1 MAEYRFEDIAI
12 NSTEKKKPVES
23 DKKHYLGL
31 EHLDS
36 GTFKVSRFGSEVA
49 PIGDKLIMKKGDVL
63 FGKRRAYQKK
73 VAIAPF
79 DGIFSAH
86 GMVLRPKEDV
96 IDKHFFPLFIASDY
110 FLDAAIKISVGSLSP
125 TINWRDL
132 KELKFNLPE
141 LDEQKKLAEV
151 LWQIVA
157 TMESYKKL
165 IAKTDE
171 MVKAKFVEMFGTIE
185 SGKSKV
191 ENITKVLSGK
201 ASNGFFAKKNEYTED
216 GNISIL
222 GVTNIVNTLYS
233 KIDNLPR
240 AIGSDSD
247 IQRFSVKYGDVLF
260 CRSSLVAEGIG
271 KASIVPKNTPSNTL
285 FECHV
290 IRLPLDLQL
299 CIPEFLQ
306 IQLTLPFCRN
316 QILAQA
322 KTVTMTTI
330 GQSELLKINI
340 LVPPIESQKQFADF
354 VEKSEESKSTIQASL
369 DSLTMVYKKF
379 ISENLGGNLN
389 S

>member
-23 DKKHYLGL
+23 DKEHYLGL

-96 IDKHFFPLFIASDY
+96 IDKNFFPLFIASDY

-151 LWQIVA
+151 LWQIVD

-165 IAKTDE
+165 LAKTDE
-171 MVKAKFVEMFGTIE
+171 MLKAKFVEMFGDSTKFKSEKLSKNVEEMFIGPFGSDLKNNCFVSKDEAYCIVYEQKHAISGTITDE
-185 SGKSKV
+185 NRYITEKKYQQLKRFSLLPGDIIVSCRGTIGKIFLLP
-191 ENITKVLSGK
+191 ENAPLGIMHPSIMKIRLKKDTYNKKFFISLLRNKMDELINKADGTSVKMAITATKL
-201 ASNGFFAKKNEYTED
+201 
-216 GNISIL
+216 GNIDFI
-222 GVTNIVNTLYS
+222 
-233 KIDNLPR
+233 
-240 AIGSDSD
+240 
-247 IQRFSVKYGDVLF
+247 
-260 CRSSLVAEGIG
+260 
-271 KASIVPKNTPSNTL
+271 
-285 FECHV
+285 
-290 IRLPLDLQL
+290 
-299 CIPEFLQ
+299 IPN
-306 IQLTLPFCRN
+306 LTLQN
-316 QILAQA
+316 
-322 KTVTMTTI
+322 KYVD
-330 GQSELLKINI
+330 LLDR
-340 LVPPIESQKQFADF
+340 A
-354 VEKSEESKSTIQASL
+354 EESKSAIQTSL
-369 DSLTMVYKKF
+369 DTLSAVYKK
-379 ISENLGGNLN
+379 IIAENLGGSN
-389 S
+389 

>member
-23 DKKHYLGL
+23 DKEHYLGL

-96 IDKHFFPLFIASDY
+96 IDKNFFPLFIASDY

-151 LWQIVA
+151 LWQIVG

-165 IAKTDE
+165 LAKTDE
-171 MVKAKFVEMFGTIE
+171 MVKAKFVEMFGLCE
-185 SGKSKV
+185 HKKLA
-191 ENITKVLSGK
+191 EITDIVLGQS
-201 ASNGFFAKKNEYTED
+201 
-216 GNISIL
+216 
-222 GVTNIVNTLYS
+222 
-233 KIDNLPR
+233 P
-240 AIGSDSD
+240 DSD
-247 IQRFSVKYGDVLF
+247 TYNDKGDGLPFYQGKTEFGDKYVTPKVYCSTPLKIAKPNDVLLSVRAPVGAVNMTKDKCCIGRGLAALSF
-260 CRSSLVAEGIG
+260 KDSKANDFLFYALKVCEADIERMGQGATFKAITGEQVKNIMIPVAEENL
-271 KASIVPKNTPSNTL
+271 KNT
-285 FECHV
+285 F
-290 IRLPLDLQL
+290 
-299 CIPEFLQ
+299 
-306 IQLTLPFCRN
+306 
-316 QILAQA
+316 
-322 KTVTMTTI
+322 
-330 GQSELLKINI
+330 INFF
-340 LVPPIESQKQFADF
+340 Q
-354 VEKSEESKSTIQASL
+354 KSEESKAAIQTSL
-369 DSLTMVYKKF
+369 DSLSAVYKK
-379 ISENLGGNLN
+379 IIAENLGGSN
-389 S
+389 

>member
-1 MAEYRFEDIAI
+1 MNTVKLADVAI
-12 NSTEKKKPVES
+12 ESRESLKEKDKTLPVV
-23 DKKHYLGL
+23 GL
-31 EHLDS
+31 EHIIPEQINLTEWDI
-36 GTFKVSRFGSEVA
+36 GVENTFTKTF
-49 PIGDKLIMKKGDVL
+49 KKGDVL
-63 FGKRRAYQKK
+63 FGRRRAYLKK
-73 VAIAPF
+73 AAVAPCK
-79 DGIFSAH
+79 GICSGDITVIRA
-86 GMVLRPKEDV
+86 KEDK
-96 IDKHFFPLFIASDY
+96 IIPELLPFIIQNDEFFDY
-110 FLDAAIKISVGSLSP
+110 AVGKSAGSLSP
-125 TINWRDL
+125 RVKWEHLANY
-132 KELKFNLPE
+132 EFNLPTIE
-141 LDEQKKLAEV
+141 EQKKLAAT

-157 TMESYKKL
+157 TIESYKKL
-165 IAKTDE
+165 LAKTDE

-201 ASNGFFAKKNEYTED
+201 ASNGFFAKKNEYNEN

-247 IQRFSVKYGDVLF
+247 IKRFSVKYGDVLF

-271 KASIVPKNTPSNTL
+271 KASIVPKNTPTNTL

-290 IRLPLDLQL
+290 IRLPLNLQL

-330 GQSELLKINI
+330 SQNELLKINI
-340 LVPPIESQKQFADF
+340 LVPPIESQKQFADI
-354 VEKSEESKSTIQASL
+354 VEKSEESKSRIQASL
-369 DSLTMVYKKF
+369 DSLTKVYKK
-379 ISENLGGNLN
+379 IIAENLGGKPNL
-389 S
+389 

>member
-1 MAEYRFEDIAI
+1 MSTVKLANVAI
-12 NSTEKKKPVES
+12 ESRESLKVKDNTLPVV
-23 DKKHYLGL
+23 GL
-31 EHLDS
+31 EHIIPEQINLTEWDI
-36 GTFKVSRFGSEVA
+36 GVENTFTKTFQ
-49 PIGDKLIMKKGDVL
+49 KGDVL
-63 FGKRRAYQKK
+63 FGRRRAYLKK
-73 VAIAPF
+73 AAVAPCK
-79 DGIFSAH
+79 GICSGDITVIRA
-86 GMVLRPKEDV
+86 KEDK
-96 IDKHFFPLFIASDY
+96 IIPELLPFIIQNDEFFDY
-110 FLDAAIKISVGSLSP
+110 AVGKSAGSLSP
-125 TINWRDL
+125 RVKWEHLANY
-132 KELKFNLPE
+132 EFNLPTIE
-141 LDEQKKLAEV
+141 EQKKLAAT

>member
-1 MAEYRFEDIAI
+1 MSTVKLADVAI
-12 NSTEKKKPVES
+12 ESRESLKEKDSTLPVV
-23 DKKHYLGL
+23 GL
-31 EHLDS
+31 EHIIPEQINLTEWDM
-36 GTFKVSRFGSEVA
+36 GVENTFSKTFQ
-49 PIGDKLIMKKGDVL
+49 KGDVL
-63 FGKRRAYQKK
+63 FGRRRAYLKK
-73 VAIAPF
+73 AAVAPCK
-79 DGIFSAH
+79 GICSGDITVIRA
-86 GMVLRPKEDV
+86 KEDK
-96 IDKHFFPLFIASDY
+96 IIPELLPFIIQNDEFFDY
-110 FLDAAIKISVGSLSP
+110 AVGKSAGSLSP
-125 TINWRDL
+125 RVKWEHLANY
-132 KELKFNLPE
+132 EFNLPTIE
-141 LDEQKKLAEV
+141 EQKKLAET

-165 IAKTDE
+165 LAKTDE

-191 ENITKVLSGK
+191 ENITKVLSRK
-201 ASNGFFAKKNEYTED
+201 ASNGFFAKKNEYNEN

-247 IQRFSVKYGDVLF
+247 IKRFSVKYGDVLF

-271 KASIVPKNTPSNTL
+271 KASIVPKNTPANTL

-290 IRLPLDLQL
+290 IRLPLNLQL

-330 GQSELLKINI
+330 SQNELLKINI

-354 VEKSEESKSTIQASL
+354 VEKSEESKSAIQASL
-369 DSLTMVYKKF
+369 DSLTKVYKKF